1 MSQDNH
7 TTRQAKW
14 KHISEKER
22 YMIEGLLKTG
32 HTARDIAE
40 ALGRDRRT
48 IEREIKRGSVLHRQ
62 ENRYASRNPK
72 VKDYLDVMVYAA
84 DVGQRMAEENAANKG
99 RGLKIGHDHALA
111 QHLENRIGKEGFSPD
126 AAIGEI
132 KAKGLNFKVTL
143 CTKTVYNMID
153 RGDFLNL
160 SNKDLPFKRNRKKR
174 KYRSV
179 RKVALNNLK
188 GRSIEERPIVAES
201 REEIGHWEMD
211 LIVGKGKS
219 CLLVMTERASRK
231 ELICKIS
238 DRRQQSV
245 KEAIDRLEKKHK
257 RKFRERFKS
266 ITMDNGSEFLNS
278 EGIEN
283 SCLYPGEKRTT
294 CYYAHPYSAWERGSN
309 ENANKLIRRF
319 IPKGTNIGK
328 LTARDIRRIEQ
339 WINNYPRRIFRYRT
353 ANELYMAA

>member
-7 TTRQAKW
+7 TTRKAKW
-14 KHISEKER
+14 KQISEKER
-22 YMIEGLLKTG
+22 YMIEGLLKSG
-32 HTARDIAE
+32 HIPREIAE
-40 ALGRDRRT
+40 TLGRDRRT
-48 IEREIKRGSVLHRQ
+48 IEREIKRGSILHRQ
-62 ENRYASRNPK
+62 ENPYASRNPK

-84 DVGQRMAEENAANKG
+84 DVGQRRSEENAANKG

-111 QHLENRIGKEGFSPD
+111 RYLEKKIGEENFSPD
-126 AAIGEI
+126 AVIGEI
-132 KAKGLNFKVTL
+132 NVKGLKFKVKL

-160 SNKDLPFKRNRKKR
+160 SNKDLPSKRKRKKR
-174 KYRSV
+174 KYKSV

-188 GRSIEERPIVAES
+188 GRSIEERPIEVEN

-211 LIVGKGKS
+211 LVIGKGKA
-219 CLLVMTERASRK
+219 CLLVMTERAIRK
-231 ELICKIS
+231 EIICKIP
-238 DRRQQSV
+238 DKRQQSV
-245 KEAIDRLEKKHK
+245 KEAIDRLEKKY
-257 RKFRERFKS
+257 RNKFREIFKS

-278 EGIEN
+278 KDIEN
-283 SCLYPGEKRTT
+283 SYLYPGEKRTV

-328 LTARDIRRIEQ
+328 LNVRDIRRIEQ
-339 WINNYPRRIFRYRT
+339 WINNYPRRILGYKT
-353 ANELYMAA
+353 ANELYKVA